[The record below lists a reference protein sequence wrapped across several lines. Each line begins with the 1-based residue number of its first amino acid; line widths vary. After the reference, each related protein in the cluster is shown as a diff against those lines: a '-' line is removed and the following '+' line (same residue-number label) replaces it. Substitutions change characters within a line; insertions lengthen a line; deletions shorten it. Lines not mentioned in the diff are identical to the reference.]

1 MGASQR
7 RKGKAGELEVVHM
20 LADHWGVKAE
30 RNLDQTREGGCDIPV
45 PPWHIEVKRRARIG
59 NVYEWME
66 QAYLS
71 CGVNDKPVVFLR
83 GDGKKWLVL
92 MTAEEWLRLA
102 REDIATGSTS
112 KNGTK

>member
-1 MGASQR
+1 MSLTQR
-7 RKGKAGELEVVHM
+7 RKGADGEREVCHLILE
-20 LADHWGVKAE
+20 HWGIKAE
-30 RNLDQTREGGCDIPV
+30 RNLDQVREGGCDIPV
-45 PPWHIEVKRRARIG
+45 PPYHIEVKRRAKIG

-102 REDIATGSTS
+102 REDIVSGDTS
-112 KNGTK
+112 IPGMK